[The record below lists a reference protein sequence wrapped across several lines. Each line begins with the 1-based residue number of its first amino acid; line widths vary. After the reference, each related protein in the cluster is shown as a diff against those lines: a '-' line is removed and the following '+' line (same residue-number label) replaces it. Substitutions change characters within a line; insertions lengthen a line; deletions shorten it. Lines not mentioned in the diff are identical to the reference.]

1 MQGIGN
7 WATKA
12 HGVHHTPLLILFL
25 CEISIINSKKLKNK
39 IKSLLREDYQSHFTD
54 KEAKIPIGDVNLL
67 KITVKLRELKIKPLS
82 FGHQVQECFHHIKAC
97 FTSEKKKIKI

>member
-7 WATKA
+7 WARA

-39 IKSLLREDYQSHFTD
+39 IKSLLREDY
-54 KEAKIPIGDVNLL
+54 
-67 KITVKLRELKIKPLS
+67 
-82 FGHQVQECFHHIKAC
+82 
-97 FTSEKKKIKI
+97 